1 MSREQGPGRQAATS
15 APLAQA
21 TGPEAAPGTA
31 RKRAAEL
38 KHAAMILRS
47 QASADLEH
55 IRMLREL
62 RTEHSFVGSTIEL
75 AGRASELLSGK
86 NLGPLE
92 LPSGTDQL
100 HAITSLDLA
109 LNLLTAAL
117 GADEATANQ
126 LTNQAMGSL
135 AAGSRQFEASHQ
147 LLSSYTERTD
157 RGGEVAQ
164 ATIKGAL
171 MTIAVASTGAWAAGA
186 FAVSSGGIGAL
197 AASSAATAT
206 VAGVTAG
213 GFTAIE
219 QLNAGQFDP
228 GAIGQ
233 AALAEAARTFVTGLA
248 GGVLER
254 AFSAALSSAVT
265 RVAGQVPA
273 EAARILQGEGAS
285 QVIAFLAGTS
295 SGALVSSVETVLRER
310 AAGRPMSTDEF
321 CRLLVTEMIKGGL
334 YQLAVNAVVR
344 RAKRGFVDRRGQTQ
358 EETVAA
364 GSAKDKYI
372 LQTIEDKKQAYEL
385 LLPETRD
392 HNNAIYYNNRPGMPV
407 VPGARGMAMSGDNAY
422 LHESLYVSGH
432 GSPFGVSGGNREVA
446 NMAAK
451 AVLQLAK
458 DGHPV
463 ARVVLDACS
472 QRDKRFAFF
481 GKSNAQAFEAVLQQ
495 ELKGLG
501 HQGPAPTVFAHAE
514 AGPIYAQTMADHAPV
529 PASLGGANSP
539 DLAKTAGLTLGG
551 GLGGGVLL
559 GALADLLMNHPDL
572 LGAVM
577 KLFAGGEG
585 AAGADAPG
593 RTSTPEG

>member
-1 MSREQGPGRQAATS
+1 
-15 APLAQA
+15 
-21 TGPEAAPGTA
+21 
-31 RKRAAEL
+31 
-38 KHAAMILRS
+38 
-47 QASADLEH
+47 
-55 IRMLREL
+55 
-62 RTEHSFVGSTIEL
+62 
-75 AGRASELLSGK
+75 
-86 NLGPLE
+86 
-92 LPSGTDQL
+92 
-100 HAITSLDLA
+100 
-109 LNLLTAAL
+109 
-117 GADEATANQ
+117 
-126 LTNQAMGSL
+126 MGSL

-385 LLPETRD
+385 LIPEQRD
-392 HNNAIYYNNRPGMPV
+392 HNNAIYHKQAGMPV
-407 VPGARGMAMSGDNAY
+407 LPGARGMASTSSKDAF
-422 LHESLYVSGH
+422 LHESLYVSAH

-481 GKSNAQAFEAVLQQ
+481 GKSNAQAFEAGGETRADQLEHQVQVGGQRIHRHHFLRQRADHPRQRIAHQFVIGHPLRLAGEMALDGFRRPLVQHLLDVGARALWLQAQ
-495 ELKGLG
+495 RIADEIGLRAACVQRQVELLAEMAQRIDRVAGVRVRVGENLG
-501 HQGPAPTVFAHAE
+501 HANLV
-514 AGPIYAQTMADHAPV
+514 AGRPSHSSAV
-529 PASLGGANSP
+529 PW
-539 DLAKTAGLTLGG
+539 
-551 GLGGGVLL
+551 
-559 GALADLLMNHPDL
+559 
-572 LGAVM
+572 
-577 KLFAGGEG
+577 
-585 AAGADAPG
+585 
-593 RTSTPEG
+593 